1 MTDDLENAAKVL
13 EASPNY
19 QIQRRLVPKESY
31 GEPDPNEEVL
41 VGIIL
46 DTETT
51 GFDPEHDSVIE
62 IAVLPFTFS
71 RDGRLFSVGKPFQA
85 LQEPP
90 APLDP
95 EISKVTGLKDED
107 LVGHCIDIAA
117 LEAAIEPAVLII
129 AHHAA
134 FDRPFV
140 ERLSTVFQEKA
151 WACSMNDIA
160 WKEEGVTSLKLEWI
174 ALTFGLFFKAHRALQ
189 DCQAVLELLSL
200 PLPVSGGTGFAN
212 LLEAARR
219 PTKRIWAVNAHY
231 GRKDALKRRGYR
243 WSGGEDGRLKAW
255 HQDVTEEHVE
265 DEMEWLT
272 SEIYSGRGD
281 WIEITNITAFAR
293 YSRRV

>member
-62 IAVLPFTFS
+62 IAALPFTFS
-71 RDGRLFSVGKPFQA
+71 RDGRLFSVGTAFQA

-107 LVGHCIDIAA
+107 LDGQTIDIAA
-117 LEAAIEPAVLII
+117 LEAVIDPAVLII

-160 WKEEGVTSLKLEWI
+160 WKEEGITSLKLEWI

-200 PLPVSGGTGFAN
+200 PLPVSGWTGFAQ
-212 LLEAARR
+212 LLGAARR
-219 PTKRIWAVNAHY
+219 PTKRLWAVNGPY
-231 GRKDALKRRGYR
+231 KRKEALKRRGYR

-255 HQDVTEEHVE
+255 YRDVAEEKL
-265 DEMEWLT
+265 DEEVEWLT
-272 SEIYSGRGD
+272 SEIYSGRSE

-293 YSRRV
+293 YSGRV

>member
-19 QIQRRLVPKESY
+19 QIQRRLVPKESC

-62 IAVLPFTFS
+62 IAALPFTFS
-71 RDGRLFSVGKPFQA
+71 QDGRLFSIDTAFQA

-95 EISKVTGLKDED
+95 KISKVTGLKDED
-107 LVGHCIDIAA
+107 LAGQTIDTAA

-134 FDRPFV
+134 FDRSFI
-140 ERLSTVFQEKA
+140 ERHSTMFQEKA

-160 WKEEGVTSLKLEWI
+160 WKEEAVTSLKLEWI
-174 ALTFGLFFKAHRALQ
+174 ALIFGLFFKAHRALQ

-200 PLPVSGGTGFAN
+200 PLPVSGRTGFAQ

-219 PTKRIWAVNAHY
+219 PTKRLWAVNAPLE
-231 GRKDALKRRGYR
+231 RKDALKRCGCR

-255 HQDVTEEHVE
+255 YRDVAEEKL
-265 DEMEWLT
+265 DEEVEWLI
-272 SEIYSGRGD
+272 SEIYSGRSE

-293 YSRRV
+293 YSGRV

>member
-19 QIQRRLVPKESY
+19 QIQRRLVPKDSY

-62 IAVLPFTFS
+62 IAALPFTFS
-71 RDGRLFSVGKPFQA
+71 RDGRLFSVGTAFQA
-85 LQEPP
+85 LQEPL

-107 LVGHCIDIAA
+107 LAGQTIDIAA

-140 ERLSTVFQEKA
+140 ERLSKVFQEKA

-160 WKEEGVTSLKLEWI
+160 WKEEGVTSRKLEWI

-200 PLPVSGGTGFAN
+200 TLPISGRTGFAQ
-212 LLEAARR
+212 LLEAARM
-219 PTKRIWAVNAHY
+219 PTKRLWAVNSPY
-231 GRKDALKRRGYR
+231 ERKDALKRCGYR
-243 WSGGEDGRLKAW
+243 WSGGEDGRLRAW
-255 HQDVTEEHVE
+255 YRDVSEEHVE
-265 DEMEWLT
+265 DEVEWLT

-281 WIEITNITAFAR
+281 WIDITNITAFAR
-293 YSRRV
+293 YSGRV

>member
-1 MTDDLENAAKVL
+1 MTDNLENAAKVL

-19 QIQRRLVPKESY
+19 QIQQRLVPKESY

-51 GFDPEHDSVIE
+51 GFDPEHDIVIE

-71 RDGRLFSVGKPFQA
+71 RDGRLFSVGTAFQA

-107 LVGHCIDIAA
+107 LAGQTIDIAA
-117 LEAAIEPAVLII
+117 LEAAIAPAVLII
-129 AHHAA
+129 VHHAA
-134 FDRPFV
+134 FVRSFV

-174 ALTFGLFFKAHRALQ
+174 ALIFGLFFKAHRALQ

-200 PLPVSGGTGFAN
+200 LLPVSGRTGFTQ

-219 PTKRIWAVNAHY
+219 PTRRLWAVNAPP
-231 GRKDALKRRGYR
+231 
-243 WSGGEDGRLKAW
+243 
-255 HQDVTEEHVE
+255 
-265 DEMEWLT
+265 
-272 SEIYSGRGD
+272 
-281 WIEITNITAFAR
+281 
-293 YSRRV
+293 